1 MKKLLI
7 LTSVRTGGGHVS
19 LTEAITEQLDLRDD
33 VEYRV
38 VDGFDL
44 MSPFQRW
51 LLADSYGWITR
62 RAWLIWFWR
71 LAYRVVE
78 RNPWMSVKT
87 FQHVCRR
94 KFLALQRE
102 FQPDGILAV
111 NPCFIGSIINIMKKA
126 GTEAP
131 MLSMQADLID
141 IPVAWFDKR
150 TALNVALTEE
160 AYAYSLRKGIA
171 RERLAMGGFP
181 VRRRF
186 YEKACADARTTEDG
200 YPQSILL
207 MGGAEGAGH
216 LVRAARELLEH
227 TSSRVTI
234 VCARNKKLR
243 EKLEEELA
251 PEYGERVRLLGF
263 ISNMDDEMCAADLVV
278 MRGSPNSAMEAAA
291 LNRPLI
297 IIDALP
303 GQEAHNP
310 RVLASH
316 GLCIYQPDV
325 ERLAQTVRELFD
337 PATGLREK
345 MTADQRAYMDPDCPG
360 KIAEMLIERI

>member
-71 LAYRVVE
+71 LAYRAVE
-78 RNPWMSVKT
+78 RNPWMSVRT
-87 FQHVCRR
+87 FQRVCRK

-111 NPCFIGSIINIMKKA
+111 NPCFIGSVINIMEKA

-150 TALNVALTEE
+150 TALNVALTDE

-171 RERLAMGGFP
+171 PERLAMGGFP

-186 YEKACADARTTEDG
+186 YEKVNADVRTTEDG
-200 YPQSILL
+200 YPRSVLL
-207 MGGAEGAGH
+207 MGGAEGAGC
-216 LVRAARELLEH
+216 LVRAARELLER

-243 EKLEEELA
+243 EKLERELRA
-251 PEYGERVRLLGF
+251 RIRRTRAAAGVHQQHGRGNARRRSGRHARQPKQRHGSCCPEP
-263 ISNMDDEMCAADLVV
+263 AADY
-278 MRGSPNSAMEAAA
+278 RRRAARTGSAQSARAGEPRTVYLSARSGAPCR
-291 LNRPLI
+291 NR
-297 IIDALP
+297 A
-303 GQEAHNP
+303 
-310 RVLASH
+310 R
-316 GLCIYQPDV
+316 
-325 ERLAQTVRELFD
+325 TV
-337 PATGLREK
+337 
-345 MTADQRAYMDPDCPG
+345 
-360 KIAEMLIERI
+360 

>member
-71 LAYRVVE
+71 LAYRAVE
-78 RNPWMSVKT
+78 RNPWMSVRT
-87 FQHVCRR
+87 FQRVCSK

-111 NPCFIGSIINIMKKA
+111 NPCFIGSVINIMEKA

-150 TALNVALTEE
+150 TALNVALTDE
-160 AYAYSLRKGIA
+160 
-171 RERLAMGGFP
+171 
-181 VRRRF
+181 
-186 YEKACADARTTEDG
+186 ACA
-200 YPQSILL
+200 
-207 MGGAEGAGH
+207 
-216 LVRAARELLEH
+216 RA
-227 TSSRVTI
+227 SRPSGWRW
-234 VCARNKKLR
+234 ADFR
-243 EKLEEELA
+243 
-251 PEYGERVRLLGF
+251 
-263 ISNMDDEMCAADLVV
+263 CAADFTRKSTR
-278 MRGSPNSAMEAAA
+278 MCARRKTAIRGASCSWEA
-291 LNRPLI
+291 RK
-297 IIDALP
+297 
-303 GQEAHNP
+303 E
-310 RVLASH
+310 
-316 GLCIYQPDV
+316 PDV
-325 ERLAQTVRELFD
+325 LCALRANCSSAR
-337 PATGLREK
+337 PA
-345 MTADQRAYMDPDCPG
+345 A
-360 KIAEMLIERI
+360 

>member
-78 RNPWMSVKT
+78 RNPWMSVRT
-87 FQHVCRR
+87 FQRVCRK

-126 GTEAP
+126 GTEVP

-150 TALNVALTEE
+150 TARC
-160 AYAYSLRKGIA
+160 S
-171 RERLAMGGFP
+171 RL
-181 VRRRF
+181 
-186 YEKACADARTTEDG
+186 
-200 YPQSILL
+200 I
-207 MGGAEGAGH
+207 
-216 LVRAARELLEH
+216 
-227 TSSRVTI
+227 
-234 VCARNKKLR
+234 
-243 EKLEEELA
+243 
-251 PEYGERVRLLGF
+251 
-263 ISNMDDEMCAADLVV
+263 
-278 MRGSPNSAMEAAA
+278 
-291 LNRPLI
+291 
-297 IIDALP
+297 
-303 GQEAHNP
+303 
-310 RVLASH
+310 
-316 GLCIYQPDV
+316 
-325 ERLAQTVRELFD
+325 
-337 PATGLREK
+337 
-345 MTADQRAYMDPDCPG
+345 
-360 KIAEMLIERI
+360 RIC